1 MRKGSVARRY
11 AVNVETFE
19 DFLSGDFDELNTYGI
34 IIKTEKEKQEMDRK
48 IETNKAQL
56 AVRGL

>member
-1 MRKGSVARRY
+1 MARRY